1 MATRVPSRCIIA
13 PSGEM
18 AASPG
23 SRARCSWTC
32 ASSRSCR
39 HRIWALRSRP
49 TSKSRSTSR
58 WAAYEAGKR
67 RACGDGALLDR
78 CGRLPLDDP
87 PWYTQCAACHIDPSG
102 GTLLT
107 KYGRAQSELLLS
119 SRWGAGKED
128 EPSPRD
134 DFLLGALRTPDSL
147 TLGGWFRY
155 GYIWNTVDGTL
166 VDDRLLQMRG
176 DVAAALRI
184 GPVRAA

>member
-39 HRIWALRSRP
+39 HRTWALRSRP

-87 PWYTQCAACHIDPSG
+87 PWVHPVRGVPHRSLGRHAAHEIWPG
-102 GTLLT
+102 AE
-107 KYGRAQSELLLS
+107 RVAAQRSEEHTSELQ
-119 SRWGAGKED
+119 
-128 EPSPRD
+128 
-134 DFLLGALRTPDSL
+134 SL
-147 TLGGWFRY
+147 AY
-155 GYIWNTVDGTL
+155 L
-166 VDDRLLQMRG
+166 VCRLLLEKKKKIENTI
-176 DVAAALRI
+176 A
-184 GPVRAA
+184 